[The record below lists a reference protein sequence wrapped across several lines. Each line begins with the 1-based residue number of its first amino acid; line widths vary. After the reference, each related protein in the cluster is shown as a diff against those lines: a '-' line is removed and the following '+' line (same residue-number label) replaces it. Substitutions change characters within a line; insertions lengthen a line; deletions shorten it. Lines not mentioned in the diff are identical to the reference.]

1 MHPQHPSDP
10 PRQRESA
17 ESRMGDLLCQDGA
30 CRSRACLRDQ
40 RLNLSFII
48 YKQCIY
54 LNFWQLLSQGSATA
68 CTPHD
73 TLAPHSSG
81 AGRDLRVPTRAL
93 VLICTNLRL
102 QDLPGDERCTGT
114 FRTNIFLKAVTLPD
128 LNHLKQLSPSSSP
141 PSSLIF
147 CSLHSIPSS
156 PQINCTCFSFLLQL
170 QYMLL
175 LWSSSLK
182 HHPPS
187 CGA

>member
-141 PSSLIF
+141 PHHPKPQPKTPLLLPVPIPFS
-147 CSLHSIPSS
+147 HS
-156 PQINCTCFSFLLQL
+156 LLQFP
-170 QYMLL
+170 MH
-175 LWSSSLK
+175 ST
-182 HHPPS
+182 
-187 CGA
+187 